1 METIDCPSST
11 VFKTVTVFLLLL
23 GIGLQ
28 LYFMLRVKYE
38 SDNTKQLIQ
47 DNSQKYLGIA
57 KCKICNACKNILTK
71 PFLSSLCNDPDIGCA
86 TIKC

>member
-1 METIDCPSST
+1 METAVCPTST
-11 VFKTVTVFLLLL
+11 VFKTVTIFLLLL

-28 LYFMLRVKYE
+28 VYFMLRVKYE

-47 DNSQKYLGIA
+47 ENSQKYLGIA
-57 KCKICNACKNILTK
+57 KCKICEVCKNALVKT
-71 PFLSSLCNDPDIGCA
+71 FLSSVCNDPDLGCD